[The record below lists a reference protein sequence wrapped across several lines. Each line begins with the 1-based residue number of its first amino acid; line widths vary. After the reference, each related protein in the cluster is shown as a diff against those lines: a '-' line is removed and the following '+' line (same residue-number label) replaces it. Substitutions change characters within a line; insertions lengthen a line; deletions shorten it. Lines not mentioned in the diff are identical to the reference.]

1 MDAAAD
7 AGPAGPDTG
16 LLFTVEWGP
25 MSAPAGSEHTQCVV
39 KKVGNTQ
46 QLHVGAIHNQLGDLS
61 HHLIVYKV
69 ADTVEQPTPFNCQPF
84 KDTLDPT
91 KGSPLMIS
99 QKKDD
104 LLQFPPGVAYT
115 LAANQLV
122 RIELHYINATEMA
135 KDAHATTTFIG
146 LDDASFQNEA
156 DFLFIGDPDITIQPM
171 SMFTLG
177 PIFFQLPSD
186 YVSANFF
193 AITGHEH
200 KLGTNV
206 TISIAAAKT
215 STIPDVPVYNVPN
228 WLWSEPATVVSDPPF
243 QVPPN
248 GGFRFTCTWTNTT
261 TTGVHFG
268 ESANQEM
275 CFFWAY
281 YYPSKGARVCV
292 HTDRLQGGLDFCCP
306 GNAACQFIP

>member
-1 MDAAAD
+1 
-7 AGPAGPDTG
+7 
-16 LLFTVEWGP
+16 
-25 MSAPAGSEHTQCVV
+25 MSAPGGSENTQCVI
-39 KKVGNTQ
+39 KKVGNAE
-46 QLHVGAIHNQLGDLS
+46 QLHVAAIHNQLGDLS

-84 KDTLDPT
+84 KDTLDPS

-115 LAANQLV
+115 LNANQLV
-122 RIELHYINATEMA
+122 RIELHYINATETT
-135 KDAHATTTFIG
+135 KDAHASTTFIG
-146 LDDASFQNEA
+146 LDEASFKNEA
-156 DFLFIGDPDITIQPM
+156 DFLFIGDPDINIPAM

-177 PIFFQLPSD
+177 PIFFALPSD
-186 YVSANFF
+186 YLGVNFF

-206 TISIAAAKT
+206 TISVAAAKT
-215 STIPDVPVYNVPN
+215 STIPDIPVYHDAPT
-228 WLWSEPATVVSDPPF
+228 WLWSEPETEVHNPPF

-248 GGFRFTCTWTNTT
+248 GGFRFTCNWTNTT
-261 TTGVHFG
+261 TESVHFG

-292 HTDRLQGGLDFCCP
+292 HSDRVLQGGLDFCCP
-306 GNAACQFIP
+306 GNPACQFIP